1 PTPRPTPSGSQYV
14 ITNGTDPIVAG
25 TQDIGTHCRGCTLP
39 ILLPFPFQLYNNTY
53 NVVNLDANGNAQFVS
68 NSPTFYS
75 NCLPGAGLDFAIFLL
90 WADLATVQI
99 TTGNGCQAFP
109 SGCGIFTSTTGTAP
123 NRQFHIEWRATM
135 YNAGNNHY
143 DCELRLFEGSSTF
156 EIIFGTMF
164 VASNGSQV
172 QVSGVQGNSGAGF
185 TTQDFCLPSTG
196 IPPQNVSRT

>member
-1 PTPRPTPSGSQYV
+1 
-14 ITNGTDPIVAG
+14 
-25 TQDIGTHCRGCTLP
+25 
-39 ILLPFPFQLYNNTY
+39 
-53 NVVNLDANGNAQFVS
+53 AQFVS

-123 NRQFHIEWRATM
+123 NRQLHIEWRATM

-143 DCELRLFEGSSTF
+143 DCQLRLFKGSSTF
-156 EIIFGTMF
+156 EVLFVTMCVPF
-164 VASNGSQV
+164 SGRPGH
-172 QVSGVQGNSGAGF
+172 VSGVHGTS
-185 TTQDFCLPSTG
+185 
-196 IPPQNVSRT
+196 